1 MINTLTQNI
10 AKLTKEEQHQL
21 FSIID
26 KNSVLLS
33 KVIPNA
39 PLLEYINN
47 GTVTS
52 GHPVVQAYMTW
63 KRNN

>member
-1 MINTLTQNI
+1 MINALTQYV

-21 FSIID
+21 FDIID
-26 KNSVLLS
+26 KNAALLA

-52 GHPVVQAYMTW
+52 GHPVVQAYMSW